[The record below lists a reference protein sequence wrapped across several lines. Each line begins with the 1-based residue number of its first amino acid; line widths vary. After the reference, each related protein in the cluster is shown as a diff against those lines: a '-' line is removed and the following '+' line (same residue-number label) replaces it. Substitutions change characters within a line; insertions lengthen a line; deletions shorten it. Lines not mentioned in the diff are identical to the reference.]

1 MSTPNIPSEE
11 KRIEFRVSQSEK
23 DLYDKACALMGFKS
37 FSEFARYTLQ
47 REAQAIIT
55 TKQTMELS
63 ERDQRVFFETLM
75 LEPAPIEAKLQEAVA
90 LHRER
95 LGK

>member
-1 MSTPNIPSEE
+1 MSTPSIPSEE
-11 KRIEFRVSQSEK
+11 KRIEFRVSQAEK

-55 TKQTMELS
+55 TKHTIALS
-63 ERDQRVFFETLM
+63 ERDQKLFFETLM
-75 LEPAPIEAKLQEAVA
+75 QEDQPVNAKLQEAVA

-95 LGK
+95 FGA